1 MASSSSISAPAQL
14 GSISEKLTRDNYL
27 LWKAQFLPA
36 VRGAQLMG
44 ILEGSDREPP
54 KTIEVTG
61 KDSKKEV
68 AIPSMTR
75 GLLKISSY

>member
-1 MASSSSISAPAQL
+1 
-14 GSISEKLTRDNYL
+14 
-27 LWKAQFLPA
+27 
-36 VRGAQLMG
+36 MG